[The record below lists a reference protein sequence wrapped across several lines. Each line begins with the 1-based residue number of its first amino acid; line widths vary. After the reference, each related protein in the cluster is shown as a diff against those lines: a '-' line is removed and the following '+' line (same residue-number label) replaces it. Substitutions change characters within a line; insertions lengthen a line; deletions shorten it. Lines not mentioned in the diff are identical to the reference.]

1 MHLLETADKAMS
13 DTAKPRHYWAWSSC
27 NELRGV
33 CTLESPL
40 QETLFFFEFEF
51 ITSLAI
57 LMILALWLSVASPA
71 GDAKKTPNAQ
81 KKITQATSADA
92 AFFNIH

>member
-40 QETLFFFEFEF
+40 QVNFFFEFEF
-51 ITSLAI
+51 IT
-57 LMILALWLSVASPA
+57 
-71 GDAKKTPNAQ
+71 
-81 KKITQATSADA
+81 
-92 AFFNIH
+92 